1 MTSLTSTNQTEIP
14 MLKLISLAIGLIT
27 IVSIA
32 PKSEAMTANMQPLLQ
47 QPAANLHSQIIFRI
61 GDRGYTRRQEWQYR
75 RDLKMQQRR
84 ERRQYSRE
92 GRYSRNGG
100 YNRNSEYNRDG
111 QNRRDR

>member
-32 PKSEAMTANMQPLLQ
+32 PNSEAMTANMQPSLQ

-61 GDRGYTRRQEWQYR
+61 GDRGYTRREEGQYR
-75 RDLKMQQRR
+75 RDLRTHHRR
-84 ERRQYSRE
+84 EGERRQY
-92 GRYSRNGG
+92 GRTGG
-100 YNRNSEYNRDG
+100 YNRDGERSRDG
-111 QNRRDR
+111 QNRRNR